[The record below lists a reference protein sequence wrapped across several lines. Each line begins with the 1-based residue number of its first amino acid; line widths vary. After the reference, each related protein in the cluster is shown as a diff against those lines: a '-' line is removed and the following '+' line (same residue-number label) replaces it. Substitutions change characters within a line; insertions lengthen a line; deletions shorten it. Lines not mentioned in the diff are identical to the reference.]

1 MAGDD
6 HNNDHDDLDD
16 EFAAFEREAKAA
28 AEKARAAMAGKEAE
42 AAKPAAAASAPIAAP
57 SDAPA
62 EEEEDEFAAFE
73 REAREAARKAQE
85 AMSTAKHAH
94 DADVASPVAAAAP
107 AAAAE
112 PEEEEDEFAKFERE
126 AREAAA
132 RAQSGMAKSNAA
144 ATPAAAAAPT
154 AAASTAA
161 ASEEAEA
168 KTAAASAGDIEAR
181 EAAVAAAAA
190 TVKEKSARLFGESGK
205 AASQTILV
213 VGGGI
218 AGLTA
223 AIEAAETG
231 YDVILVE
238 KEAYL
243 GGRVTRL
250 NRYFPKLCHPTCGL
264 EINYQRLKNNPR
276 LKLMTLT
283 EVTGVSGAKGNY
295 RVNVRTSPRYID
307 EGCNG
312 CGSCASATDAEVA
325 NDFNYGM
332 NKINAV
338 HLPHEHAF
346 PMKYVMAAEVAGT
359 PEAEKIAAACTSGHV
374 HLDAT
379 ETTGELAVGAI
390 IWATG
395 WRPYDA
401 NKLEVY
407 SYAQSPDIINNVEME
422 RLANHDGPTE
432 GKIVCPSDGRAPK
445 RVAMIQCAGSRD
457 VNHLPYCSMIC
468 CLASL
473 KHAAYVREQYP
484 DADVDI
490 YYIDIRAHDKM
501 TSFYERIKRDTKVNF
516 IKSKPAHIK
525 VGADGR
531 PVVHGERTIGDRAI
545 YAESYDLVV
554 LATGMEPSLPR
565 EAGFE
570 AAPARDEY
578 GFVINGAAG
587 DGGQFAAG
595 VAGGPFDV
603 ALSTQTATAAALKAI
618 QAVRGN

>member
-6 HNNDHDDLDD
+6 HNDLDD
-16 EFAAFEREAKAA
+16 EFAEFERQA
-28 AEKARAAMAGKEAE
+28 KEAAKKAQE
-42 AAKPAAAASAPIAAP
+42 AMSAAKHAHDDEPAKPAAAAPAAAAAAP
-57 SDAPA
+57 
-62 EEEEDEFAAFE
+62 EEEEDEFAA
-73 REAREAARKAQE
+73 
-85 AMSTAKHAH
+85 
-94 DADVASPVAAAAP
+94 
-107 AAAAE
+107 
-112 PEEEEDEFAKFERE
+112 FERE

-144 ATPAAAAAPT
+144 ATPSSAPT
-154 AAASTAA
+154 AAA
-161 ASEEAEA
+161 ASGAP
-168 KTAAASAGDIEAR
+168 
-181 EAAVAAAAA
+181 AAAAEA
-190 TVKEKSARLFGESGK
+190 AAETAKPAGDSDKDAKAAVEAAAKGKLGDASKKLFGTESK

-238 KEAYL
+238 KESYL

-276 LKLMTLT
+276 LKLMTMT
-283 EVTGVSGAKGNY
+283 EVTGVSGSKGNY
-295 RVNVRTSPRYID
+295 KVTVKTSPRYID

-312 CGSCASATDAEVA
+312 CGSCASASEMEVA
-325 NDFNYGM
+325 NEFNYGM
-332 NKINAV
+332 NTTKAV

-346 PMKYVMAAEVAGT
+346 PMKYVMAADVVGT
-359 PEAEKIAAACTSGHV
+359 DEGKKIAAACNTGHV

-379 ETTGELAVGAI
+379 ATTGELAVGAI

-407 SYAQSPDIINNVEME
+407 SYGASKDIINNVEME
-422 RLANHDGPTE
+422 RLANHDGPTK
-432 GKIVCPSDGRAPK
+432 GKVVCPSDGRAPK
-445 RVAMIQCAGSRD
+445 RIAMIQCAGSRD
-457 VNHLPYCSMIC
+457 INHLPYCSMIC

-473 KHAAYVREQYP
+473 KHAAYVREQHP
-484 DADVDI
+484 DAQVDI

-525 VGADGR
+525 VGEAGK
-531 PVVHGERTIGDRAI
+531 PVVYGEKTIGDREL
-545 YAESYDLVV
+545 YANEYDLVV
-554 LATGMEPSLPR
+554 LATGMEPSLPK
-565 EAGFE
+565 EAGFA
-570 AAPARDEY
+570 AAPARDDY
-578 GFVINGAAG
+578 GFVVNGT
-587 DGGQFAAG
+587 DGQFAAG